1 MLLTIK
7 RIYKG
12 SRYTIG
18 HLYIDGLRFC
28 DTLEDRDRGLRDGMT
43 LAAIKLRKI
52 WGKTA
57 VPTGSYRIDMHT
69 VSHSMKSKSWAK
81 AYRGIVPRL
90 VNVKG
95 FEGVLIHP
103 GNTDADTAGCVL
115 VGENKVKGKVVNSV
129 KTYHA
134 LMAKLLEA
142 DGMGETITLEIR

>member
-28 DTLEDRDRGLRDGMT
+28 DTLEDRDRGLRDDMT
-43 LAAIKLRKI
+43 LAAVKLRKV
-52 WGKTA
+52 WGRTA
-57 VPTGSYRIDMHT
+57 IPTGSYRIDMKT
-69 VSHSMKSKSWAK
+69 VSPSLKDKTWAMP
-81 AYRGIVPRL
+81 YGGVVPRL
-90 VNVKG
+90 VGVKG
-95 FEGVLIHP
+95 FDGVLIHP

-134 LMAKLLEA
+134 LMTRLVAAECR
-142 DGMGETITLEIR
+142 GETITLEIR